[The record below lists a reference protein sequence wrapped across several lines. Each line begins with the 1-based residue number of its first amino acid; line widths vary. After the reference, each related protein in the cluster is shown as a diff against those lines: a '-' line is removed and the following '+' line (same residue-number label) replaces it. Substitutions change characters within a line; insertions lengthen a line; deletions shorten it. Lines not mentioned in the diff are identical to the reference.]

1 MWSALSPVTQL
12 LRELIAIP
20 SVNPSDG
27 EPDDALFGEARV
39 VDHLEAFFHTR
50 RVDCV
55 RQEALPGRENLVA
68 IVEGRSRDPVILE
81 AHTDTVAVEGMEIDP
96 FDPVIR
102 DGRVYG
108 RGACDDKASLAAMA
122 VALAEAAQ
130 TGTPERTLVLA
141 ATCDEEYRFGGVN
154 AFVNDPAAVGIK
166 PEHLRRGIACVGEPT
181 GLQVVIAH
189 KGAFRW
195 RMRTYGKAAHS
206 SNPDAGINA
215 IYDMARLVQRLEQY
229 AESLRDRPAHPLVGR
244 PTFSVGI
251 LRGGTAV
258 NIVPDLCEALVDR
271 RLIPGENGAA
281 AEKELRDFLGDAV
294 PYEMVTLL
302 EDWPLETPRDAEIV
316 GRAECAVRGAL
327 GRADL
332 VGVQYGTDA
341 SKLHRG
347 GVQSVVCGPG
357 DIAQAHTAVE
367 WVEVAQVEAAREVY
381 RRVLEG

>member
-1 MWSALSPVTQL
+1 MTPVIRL
-12 LRELIAIP
+12 LRELVAIP

-27 EPDDALFGEARV
+27 EADGALLGEARV
-39 VDHLEAFFHTR
+39 VDCLEAFFRRR
-50 RVDCV
+50 RVDCT

-68 IVEGRSRDPVILE
+68 VVEGRSPAPVILE

-108 RGACDDKASLAAMA
+108 RGACDDKGSLAAMA

-130 TGTPERTLVLA
+130 GGTPERTLVLA
-141 ATCDEEYRFGGVN
+141 ATCDEEYRFSGVN
-154 AFVNDPAAVGIK
+154 AFVEDPGAVGIR
-166 PEHLRRGIACVGEPT
+166 PEDLRRGVACVGEPT
-181 GLQVVIAH
+181 GLRVVIAH

-195 RMRTYGKAAHS
+195 RMRTRGKAAHS
-206 SNPDAGINA
+206 SNPDAGENA
-215 IYDMARLVQRLEQY
+215 IYEMARLLQRMEQY
-229 AESLRDRPAHPLVGR
+229 AESLRARPPHPLVGG
-244 PTFSVGI
+244 PTFSVGVI
-251 LRGGTAV
+251 RGGAAV
-258 NIVPDLCEALVDR
+258 NMVPDLCEALVDR
-271 RLIPGENGAA
+271 RLIPGEDGAGA
-281 AEKELRDFLGDAV
+281 QREIQEFLGDAIA
-294 PYEMVTLL
+294 YEMETLL

-316 GRAECAVRGAL
+316 ARAEAAAREAL
-327 GRADL
+327 GRAEV

-341 SKLHRG
+341 SKLDRG

-381 RRVLEG
+381 RQMLG

>member
-1 MWSALSPVTQL
+1 MWSALSPVIEL

-27 EPDDALFGEARV
+27 QPDNALYGEARV
-39 VDHLEAFFHTR
+39 VDCLAAFFR
-50 RVDCV
+50 SARVDCA
-55 RQEALPGRENLVA
+55 RQEALPGRDNLVA
-68 IVEGRSRDPVILE
+68 VVEGRSPHPVILE

-96 FDPVIR
+96 FDPAIR
-102 DGRVYG
+102 DGRVHG
-108 RGACDDKASLAAMA
+108 RGACDDKGSLAAMA

-130 TGTPERTLVLA
+130 AGTPERTLVLA

-154 AFVNDPAAVGIK
+154 AFVNDPGAVGIK
-166 PEHLRRGIACVGEPT
+166 PEHLRRGMACVGEPT

-195 RMRTYGKAAHS
+195 RMRTRGKAAHS

-229 AESLRDRPAHPLVGR
+229 ADSLRDRPAHPLVGG
-244 PTFSVGI
+244 PAFSVGI
-251 LRGGTAV
+251 IRGGAAV

-271 RLIPGENGAA
+271 RLIPGEDGAA
-281 AEKELRDFLGDAV
+281 AEKELRAFLGDAV
-294 PYEMVTLL
+294 PYEMETLL
-302 EDWPLETPRDAEIV
+302 EDWPLETPRDAEV
-316 GRAECAVRGAL
+316 VRRAEAAVREAL
-327 GRADL
+327 GRAAV
-332 VGVQYGTDA
+332 VGAQYGTDA

-367 WVEVAQVEAAREVY
+367 WVEIAQVEAAKEVY
-381 RRVLEG
+381 RRILG